1 MAPDRTYRCSDCLDA
16 TITRPVDVSHL
27 SKTCD
32 DCGSFARFVN
42 EGVYRQYRAFEES
55 PPEHLDWDVL
65 GRAEKFAVSDQ
76 VVRHGRAAS
85 LQSFR
90 ELQAD
95 SLGVAL
101 ADLLDDPVEFVVPLA
116 IVFECEAGRPEVT
129 LASILTHCTGV
140 AVRGV

>member
-16 TITRPVDVSHL
+16 TITRPFDVSHL

-76 VVRHGRAAS
+76 VVRHGRS
-85 LQSFR
+85 I
-90 ELQAD
+90 ED
-95 SLGVAL
+95 
-101 ADLLDDPVEFVVPLA
+101 
-116 IVFECEAGRPEVT
+116 FETESGGESGNRTRNQDRNEIGSPE
-129 LASILTHCTGV
+129 
-140 AVRGV
+140 